1 MTKIQPPMTLVTDV
15 HGRTVACDAPIT
27 AAPYVYPPLFGADY
41 QPVAD
46 LTKRYPGARYTAVYG
61 PRGMPSAAA
70 INAVPASVTVV
81 SVSFKGAP
89 DPAAMKASLTAARR
103 DGRLILVEGFHEF
116 NRSRANGGPLA
127 ADYHRDMDVIVKTVR
142 ALDPS
147 GDQLG
152 TTQTYSGY
160 AARHLTGDRAWKL
173 FARDDVDV
181 VGVDLEWDDKLGTA
195 AYPTPEAL
203 QAIALDIRAY
213 AGKPLAYREFAWRR
227 LAYDTNGAILT
238 HWYTEQAAFAVAQ
251 KVWAFSI
258 YDTDGSTG
266 KYRLLDGSP
275 ELAAVKKI
283 IG

>member
-1 MTKIQPPMTLVTDV
+1 MKIQPPTTTVTD
-15 HGRTVACDAPIT
+15 GRGSSINLLNPVKT
-27 AAPYVYPPLFGADY
+27 APYVYPTMFGADY
-41 QPVAD
+41 TPAAD

-61 PRGMPSAAA
+61 PHGMPTAAA
-70 INAVPASVTVV
+70 INAVPASVQVV

-89 DPAAMKASLTAARR
+89 DPATMKASLTGARR

-152 TTQTYSGY
+152 TTQTYMGY

-203 QAIALDIRAY
+203 QVIGFEIAAY
-213 AGKPLAYREFAWRR
+213 VGRPLAYREFAWRR
-227 LAYDTNGAILT
+227 LAYDTNGAILA
-238 HWYTEQAAFAVAQ
+238 HWYAEQAAYATAK
-251 KVWAFSI
+251 KVWALSI

-275 ELAAVKKI
+275 ELTAAKKI